1 MSDAVCVL
9 ELPLD
14 VVAQLGELYRWT
26 LFSDAAWP
34 TPGGSIA

>member
-1 MSDAVCVL
+1 MSDAVCIL

-14 VVAQLGELYRWT
+14 VVDPLCKLYRWT
-26 LFSDAAWP
+26 PFSDAAWP